1 MAKVAEIDGATLKKL
16 LTDNGID
23 INDLSHELGYSR
35 GYITESIRTNRMSVV
50 CVKGIENRC
59 KIAYEQYAPIGYTT
73 TPDNTTEKPD
83 NTTEKEPKP
92 PYSVLDMK
100 SIIKNKV
107 KTQTE
112 LAEKICRSNSY
123 ISNWLMGK
131 TEITTGDILNIAS
144 ALRISPKRIPTKFEE
159 TEPKE
164 TAEYN
169 ADNGI
174 DLLLKRIDKI
184 EESVYSLASYL
195 QRMEENQL
203 KLTKYMAFI
212 AKQIKEQDNG

>member
-1 MAKVAEIDGATLKKL
+1 MAKVIEIDGATLKKL

-35 GYITESIRTNRMSVV
+35 GYITESIRTNRMSSV

-73 TPDNTTEKPD
+73 TPD

-159 TEPKE
+159 TDPKE

-169 ADNGI
+169 AVNGI
-174 DLLLKRIDKI
+174 ELLLKRIDKI

-212 AKQIKEQDNG
+212 AKQMKEGEGK

>member
-1 MAKVAEIDGATLKKL
+1 MAKVMEIDGATLKKL
-16 LTDNGID
+16 LTDNGVD
-23 INDLSHELGYSR
+23 INDLSYELGYSR
-35 GYITESIRTNRMSVV
+35 GYITESIRTNRMSGV

-73 TPDNTTEKPD
+73 TPDNITE
-83 NTTEKEPKP
+83 EKPKP

-131 TEITTGDILNIAS
+131 SEITTGDVLNIAS

-169 ADNGI
+169 AVNGI
-174 DLLLKRIDKI
+174 ELLLKRIDKI
-184 EESVYSLASYL
+184 EESVYSLATYL

-212 AKQIKEQDNG
+212 AKQMKEGDKQ

>member
-16 LTDNGID
+16 LADNGID

-73 TPDNTTEKPD
+73 TPDKTTE
-83 NTTEKEPKP
+83 EEPKP

-131 TEITTGDILNIAS
+131 SEITTGDVLNIAS

-169 ADNGI
+169 AVNGI
-174 DLLLKRIDKI
+174 ELLLKRIDKV

-212 AKQIKEQDNG
+212 AKQMKEGDKQ

>member
-1 MAKVAEIDGATLKKL
+1 MEIDGATLKKL

-35 GYITESIRTNRMSVV
+35 GYITESIRTNRMSGV

-73 TPDNTTEKPD
+73 TPDNTTE
-83 NTTEKEPKP
+83 EEPKP

-131 TEITTGDILNIAS
+131 SEITTGDILNIAS
-144 ALRISPKRIPTKFEE
+144 ALRISPKRIPTKFEK

-174 DLLLKRIDKI
+174 ELLLKRIDKI

-212 AKQIKEQDNG
+212 AKQMKEGEGK